1 MGYFYEKML
10 EASAVADAIQDPD
23 NVGNDLNEIEDAIMG
38 DDGIEAHRDEI
49 EDAVEGMIGDPVE
62 EASMLIFESDY
73 NFNQLM
79 RAIGI
84 TELNEACAGREFFL
98 EGENMKAFNDNVVKF
113 FKDAWAALCR
123 IFKNVYTGIKKLLP
137 SKSKFIK
144 NNLVKIRQG
153 YDRSNWSVDMYDM
166 DALAD
171 MTHFSFNV
179 AANGVIAGDRA
190 AIIKK
195 VSGVDASTIKDMAN
209 KVTENV
215 FKKATY
221 SRDNASP
228 ELFNTA
234 IKLSK
239 DPVDLNDLERQH
251 KRIKGIYE
259 GYIKVVQGERLI
271 NDSDRKDMVE
281 NVNNIRFESNAVSKL
296 YSIRLKAA
304 RQRNSQAWKLI
315 TKWAAAGGKKVEPS
329 YNVAKPEGET
339 KNESSFMD
347 IDII

>member
-1 MGYFYEKML
+1 
-10 EASAVADAIQDPD
+10 
-23 NVGNDLNEIEDAIMG
+23 
-38 DDGIEAHRDEI
+38 
-49 EDAVEGMIGDPVE
+49 
-62 EASMLIFESDY
+62 
-73 NFNQLM
+73 
-79 RAIGI
+79 
-84 TELNEACAGREFFL
+84 
-98 EGENMKAFNDNVVKF
+98 
-113 FKDAWAALCR
+113 
-123 IFKNVYTGIKKLLP
+123 
-137 SKSKFIK
+137 
-144 NNLVKIRQG
+144 
-153 YDRSNWSVDMYDM
+153 MYDM
-166 DALAD
+166 DALGD
-171 MTHFSFNV
+171 MTHFSFDV
-179 AANGVIAGDRA
+179 AANGVITGDRA

-215 FKKATY
+215 FKKTTY
-221 SRDNASP
+221 SRDNASS

-251 KRIKGIYE
+251 KRIKQIYE
-259 GYIKVVQGERLI
+259 GYIKVVKGERLI

-281 NVNNIRFESNAVSKL
+281 NVNNIRFESNVVNKL

-329 YNVAKPEGET
+329 YNVADNEP
-339 KNESSFMD
+339 KNESGFMN